1 MSKFVRW
8 LCVASNI
15 RGSRYLGDSVERKL
29 AERLFARQN
38 VTAMGCLG
46 VFVAA
51 TTVYLRTN
59 QAWFVVWGAV
69 SIALMAGTIV
79 VEASFRRRDPERPFV
94 PWLRWYV
101 ARLFVSGILCG
112 IGGSAAS
119 EVDDALTKL
128 LLFGTW
134 TAFVMG
140 AASRNAALPVG
151 VLTFL
156 GAAELPVLI
165 NAVRR
170 PDFDHLFFAQL
181 TFWFLVSGV
190 TLARE
195 AYQQLV
201 AYMSLA
207 EERTMLVERIER
219 ANEGLEASNER
230 LAEMAAFDGLTGIA
244 NRRFFDEVFPVMLLA
259 AARDALPISV
269 LMIDIDSFKQYNDRY
284 GHQAGDE
291 CLRDVAR
298 ALRASLVRPAD
309 FVARYGG
316 EEFVALLPHTDAA
329 GVAVVAE
336 RLRSSVYDL
345 AIAAQ
350 SSAAGLITI
359 SIGGT
364 TWLPGAGELRGNELL
379 GRADA
384 ALYEAKRR
392 GRNRFEFAAPVAST
406 PQLKR

>member
-1 MSKFVRW
+1 MPRFRW
-8 LCVASNI
+8 
-15 RGSRYLGDSVERKL
+15 
-29 AERLFARQN
+29 
-38 VTAMGCLG
+38 
-46 VFVAA
+46 
-51 TTVYLRTN
+51 
-59 QAWFVVWGAV
+59 
-69 SIALMAGTIV
+69 
-79 VEASFRRRDPERPFV
+79 
-94 PWLRWYV
+94 
-101 ARLFVSGILCG
+101 
-112 IGGSAAS
+112 
-119 EVDDALTKL
+119 
-128 LLFGTW
+128 
-134 TAFVMG
+134 
-140 AASRNAALPVG
+140 G

-165 NAVRR
+165 NAARH

-181 TFWFLVSGV
+181 TFWFLVSGI

-201 AYMSLA
+201 AYLSLA

-219 ANEGLEASNER
+219 ANEGLEASNVR
-230 LAEMAAFDGLTGIA
+230 LAKMAAFDGLTGIA
-244 NRRFFDEVFPVMLLA
+244 NRRFFDEAFPVMLLA

>member
-151 VLTFL
+151 
-156 GAAELPVLI
+156 GAHLSWSGRTAR
-165 NAVRR
+165 ADKCR
-170 PDFDHLFFAQL
+170 PPPRLRPSLFRAADV
-181 TFWFLVSGV
+181 LVSRIRHNAG
-190 TLARE
+190 AR
-195 AYQQLV
+195 
-201 AYMSLA
+201 SLSTT
-207 EERTMLVERIER
+207 R
-219 ANEGLEASNER
+219 R
-230 LAEMAAFDGLTGIA
+230 L
-244 NRRFFDEVFPVMLLA
+244 
-259 AARDALPISV
+259 SV
-269 LMIDIDSFKQYNDRY
+269 PR
-284 GHQAGDE
+284 
-291 CLRDVAR
+291 
-298 ALRASLVRPAD
+298 
-309 FVARYGG
+309 
-316 EEFVALLPHTDAA
+316 
-329 GVAVVAE
+329 
-336 RLRSSVYDL
+336 
-345 AIAAQ
+345 
-350 SSAAGLITI
+350 
-359 SIGGT
+359 
-364 TWLPGAGELRGNELL
+364 
-379 GRADA
+379 
-384 ALYEAKRR
+384 
-392 GRNRFEFAAPVAST
+392 
-406 PQLKR
+406 